1 MKKIIGLF
9 FISIIGTKIC
19 AQDTVVYT
27 LQKCIDMALQNN
39 LTTIMSAN
47 DMESAKAY
55 MQQSR
60 AGLLPTI
67 NAYANQGISNGK
79 SINPYTNAFI
89 NQEVNTG
96 QYGLNGSLNLFSG
109 LANIN
114 TMSQNTNGYKAAK
127 LDVEQTKINVLLLV
141 TDAYLQICSNEELYK
156 QALLQQEVT
165 LLQLSRLKTM
175 ELNNAISPAIL
186 YDIKGQLANDKLNLI
201 NSKTTLLTAKLN
213 LAQLLNINFTSNSK
227 FLKPESAPI
236 ELNNTSIDNI
246 INEAINTSPAIK
258 SAHYKSKSALK
269 NLHSSY
275 GQLFPSLS
283 LNANVGSNYSSAAFA
298 QKITGVQDVATD
310 AYVNIGGT
318 NSSVIAPEY
327 VFQSEKISL
336 AHQVNNNLN
345 TYIGLSLQM
354 PLFNGLRNRTQIKLA
369 QLNYKLKTSQ
379 EQNTLVKFKNQIE
392 QATNDLQNAKEKYF
406 ILQEQV
412 ADYTESF
419 RIATS
424 KFDKGALTTLEYI
437 SIKTNL
443 AKSKANLVLA
453 YYDCVLK
460 QKTMD
465 VYVKGKI

>member
-1 MKKIIGLF
+1 MKFLF
-9 FISIIGTKIC
+9 FLCIIVDSLC

-55 MQQSR
+55 MHQSR
-60 AGLLPTI
+60 AGLMPSI
-67 NAYANQGISNGK
+67 NAYANQGMSNGK

-109 LANIN
+109 FANIN
-114 TMSQNTNGYKAAK
+114 TISQNTNGHKAAK
-127 LDVEQTKINVLLLV
+127 LDVEQTRINVLLLV
-141 TDAYLQICSNEELYK
+141 VEAYLQICCNEELYK
-156 QALLQQEVT
+156 QALQQQEVT

-175 ELNNAISPAIL
+175 EQNNAISPSIL
-186 YDIKGQLANDKLNLI
+186 YDIKGQLANDKLSLI
-201 NSKTTLLTAKLN
+201 NSKTALLAAKLN
-213 LAQLLNINFTSNSK
+213 LAQLLNINFTSNCK
-227 FLKPESAPI
+227 FLKSESTPI
-236 ELNNTSIDNI
+236 EVNSTSIDNL
-246 INEAINTSPAIK
+246 INEAVNNSPSIK

-269 NLHSSY
+269 NLHSAY

-283 LNANVGSNYSSAAFA
+283 LNSNLGSNYSSAAFA
-298 QKITGVQDVATD
+298 QKITDVQDVATG
-310 AYVNIGGT
+310 AYVNIAGT
-318 NSSVIAPEY
+318 KSSVIAPEI
-327 VFQSEKISL
+327 VFQSEKISFMR
-336 AHQVNNNLN
+336 QVNNNLN

-354 PLFNGLRNRTQIKLA
+354 PLFNGLKNRTQIKLA
-369 QLNYKLKTSQ
+369 QLNYKYRITL
-379 EQNTLVKFKNQIE
+379 EQNALVKFKNQIE
-392 QATNDLQNAKEKYF
+392 QTTNDLQNAKEKYF
-406 ILQEQV
+406 ILLEQV
-412 ADYTESF
+412 ADYTESL

-443 AKSKANLVLA
+443 SKSKANLVLA

-460 QKTMD
+460 QKTID
-465 VYVKGKI
+465 VLVRGEVIF